1 MRVRMDYGKTGAEI
15 EIPDGNLLG
24 VLGLTHA
31 LPLANPENA
40 IRYALLNPIGTS
52 SLSTLAQGSKTVCIV
67 ICDITRPVPN
77 SRLLPPILEILQQSG
92 VPETGIT
99 LLIATGTHRPNL
111 DEELSALVGP
121 GLASRC
127 NIVNHYCHDLDTHR
141 FLGNSPDGIPVWL
154 DKTYCDAELKITVG
168 LIEPHFMAGYSG
180 GRKLVMPGIAA
191 METIKRWHC
200 PRFLESPFANNG
212 IVENNPVHAASLAIA
227 RMMPPDLIM
236 DVTLDET
243 NRITG
248 VFAGELEQAWLCGVD
263 FAAQRLLAAVPA
275 AADIVITSSAGY
287 PLDGTF
293 YQAVKGMVGALP
305 VVKKGGTI
313 VIASACGE
321 GIGSPEFTRT
331 LLETEDLEA
340 FVAHISQPEVFLPE
354 EWQIE
359 ELAKAVRHAN
369 IVIVTDGI
377 DAATVRRCF
386 VTPARTLEEGL
397 QIAFARQGAD
407 AKVIAIPR
415 GPYVIP
421 HVIPQPGSASV

>member
-1 MRVRMDYGKTGAEI
+1 MRVRMDYGKTGVEVDL
-15 EIPDGNLLG
+15 PDSNLMA
-24 VLGLTHA
+24 VLGLEHT
-31 LPLANPENA
+31 LPLLAPDVA
-40 IRYALLNPIGTS
+40 IRTALATPVGTS
-52 SLSTLAQGSKTVCIV
+52 ALSLLARNKKTACIV

-77 SRLLPPILEILQQSG
+77 SLLLPPILEILEQSG
-92 VPETGIT
+92 LPEAGIT
-99 LLIATGTHRPNL
+99 VLVATGTHRPNL
-111 DEELSALVGP
+111 EEELSALVGHA
-121 GLASRC
+121 LASRLR
-127 NIVNHYCHDLDTHR
+127 IVNHYCHDLESHR
-141 FLGNSPDGIPVWL
+141 FLGDSPAGIPVWL
-154 DKTYCDAELKITVG
+154 DETYCDAELKITVG

-200 PRFLESPFANNG
+200 PRFLESPYANNG
-212 IVENNPVHAASLAIA
+212 IVDKNPVHAESLAIA
-227 RMMPPDLIM
+227 RMMPPDLII

-248 VFAGELEQAWLCGVD
+248 VFAGDLEKAWLSGVE
-263 FAAQRLLAAVPA
+263 FAAQRLRAGVPA
-275 AADIVITSSAGY
+275 AADIVVTSSAGY

-331 LLETEDLEA
+331 LLETKDLEA
-340 FVAHISQPEVFLPE
+340 FVTHISQPEVFLPE

-359 ELAKAVRHAN
+359 ELAKTVRHAT
-369 IVIVTDGI
+369 IILVTDGI
-377 DAATVRRCF
+377 EAATARRCF
-386 VTPARTLEEGL
+386 VTPAATLEAGL
-397 QIAFARQGAD
+397 QIAFERQGAE
-407 AKVIAIPR
+407 ATLIAIPR

-421 HVIPQPGSASV
+421 YVSTGSV